1 MDIKEIAK
9 LANVS
14 KSTVSRAIND
24 DPRIKESTKEKIL
37 IVINE
42 IGYQPNQVARS
53 LKTKQTKII
62 GILSSDLENPFYF
75 KILKGIEKVI
85 DKYNYNILVC
95 NTNYETLKEKNTINL
110 FSSKK
115 VDGIIASFSKKN
127 SENIKLLQKTKIP
140 FVLIDILP
148 SCNNVNAIYTFAK
161 NTAKRATDYLIEHG
175 HKKILLIYG
184 PENSS
189 LDECDYAQG
198 YIDTL
203 TENRINVDENLIIK
217 SDTTLNAGYKIGK
230 KLLPKRRFTAVLALN
245 DLLAIGVYKAAD
257 ELKIKIP
264 DNLSVFGNDDIEFSR
279 YVKPPLT
286 TTYQPKHELG
296 IKAAETLIDILDKK
310 DYENY
315 RRIEMKTKIII
326 RDSIKKINKSP
337 RKIFLKYL
345 LQSNCNT
352 YL

>member
-37 IVINE
+37 KVIEE

-75 KILKGIEKVI
+75 KVLKGIEKVI

-95 NTNYETLKEKNTINL
+95 NTNYEALKEKNTINL

-115 VDGIIASFSKKN
+115 VDGIIASFSKKD
-127 SENIKLLQKTKIP
+127 SDNIKLLQKTKIP
-140 FVLIDILP
+140 FILIDILP
-148 SCNNVNAIYTFAK
+148 GNNDVNAIYTFAR
-161 NTAKRATDYLIEHG
+161 NTAKRAANYLIEHG

-189 LDECDYAQG
+189 LDGCDYVQG
-198 YIDTL
+198 YIDAL
-203 TENRINVDENLIIK
+203 TENRIIVDEDLIIK
-217 SDTTLNAGYKIGK
+217 SNTTLNDGYRIGK
-230 KLLPKRRFTAVLALN
+230 KLLPKRKFTAVLTLD
-245 DLLAIGVYKAAD
+245 DLLAIGIYRAAG

-264 DNLSVFGNDDIEFSR
+264 DNLSIFGNDDIEFSK

-296 IKAAETLIDILDKK
+296 IKAAETLIDILNKK
-310 DYENY
+310 DYDNY

-326 RDSIKKINKSP
+326 RDSIKKIKQNNSRKNIF
-337 RKIFLKYL
+337 KIF
-345 LQSNCNT
+345 T
-352 YL
+352 PE

>member
-1 MDIKEIAK
+1 M
-9 LANVS
+9 
-14 KSTVSRAIND
+14 
-24 DPRIKESTKEKIL
+24 
-37 IVINE
+37 
-42 IGYQPNQVARS
+42 
-53 LKTKQTKII
+53 
-62 GILSSDLENPFYF
+62 
-75 KILKGIEKVI
+75 
-85 DKYNYNILVC
+85 
-95 NTNYETLKEKNTINL
+95 
-110 FSSKK
+110 
-115 VDGIIASFSKKN
+115 
-127 SENIKLLQKTKIP
+127 
-140 FVLIDILP
+140 
-148 SCNNVNAIYTFAK
+148 
-161 NTAKRATDYLIEHG
+161 
-175 HKKILLIYG
+175 IYG

>member
-37 IVINE
+37 KVINE

-115 VDGIIASFSKKN
+115 VDGIIASFSKKIQRI
-127 SENIKLLQKTKIP
+127 SSCCKRQKSHL
-140 FVLIDILP
+140 F
-148 SCNNVNAIYTFAK
+148 
-161 NTAKRATDYLIEHG
+161 
-175 HKKILLIYG
+175 
-184 PENSS
+184 
-189 LDECDYAQG
+189 
-198 YIDTL
+198 
-203 TENRINVDENLIIK
+203 
-217 SDTTLNAGYKIGK
+217 
-230 KLLPKRRFTAVLALN
+230 
-245 DLLAIGVYKAAD
+245 
-257 ELKIKIP
+257 
-264 DNLSVFGNDDIEFSR
+264 
-279 YVKPPLT
+279 
-286 TTYQPKHELG
+286 
-296 IKAAETLIDILDKK
+296 
-310 DYENY
+310 
-315 RRIEMKTKIII
+315 
-326 RDSIKKINKSP
+326 
-337 RKIFLKYL
+337 
-345 LQSNCNT
+345 
-352 YL
+352 